1 MRRTPALSTAI
12 ALVIVALSGCVSLP
26 ESGPVVPADN
36 EGSFADELG
45 SRYLPNPPQPGESAT
60 DIVRHFLEAMTATP
74 IQTNSAAEFLTED
87 AQASWEPEGETI
99 VYGDATQPKGQTRV
113 SVALTD
119 AHVLDSRGVFAGRLP
134 PADRTFSFRM
144 TIEEGQ
150 WRIDDPPDALIVP
163 RYWTDDQFRPVD
175 VYFFDP
181 TARIL
186 VPEPVSVPRGEQFA
200 TALTRSLLAG
210 PGPALAQVSRNFL
223 PPQLTLGL
231 SVPVDADGIA
241 DVALQGD
248 GSSMS
253 AEEAELAAVQLAWT
267 LRQDPAIRSIRLTA
281 DGQALP
287 GQSSLIRVEEGAQY
301 GPADFSSSTSLFALR
316 EGRLGGG
323 QADAMTPVDGLAGQQ
338 DYGFTDFAVSL
349 DSTQVAGITDGGTS
363 VLLGPTFARDGLL
376 DQVVS
381 GATSLLPPVWD
392 FADRLWL
399 VDRTSQGAQ
408 VTLIDRQGPRLVEV
422 PGVTGERVRHVLVSR
437 DGSRLVSVVRR
448 PGRVRGEERP
458 PRDQVVTSRIQYD
471 DRGDLLAVTDAR
483 RLPWP
488 TGERPRIRDIA
499 WRTATSVAV
508 LYPIRELVQVRT
520 LTVDGAPVDASVASP
535 TLGGDYRYLI
545 GSPEIGGAL
554 FAASTQAYTDL
565 TEADRSPEP
574 ADVDLSTL
582 TYTG

>member
-1 MRRTPALSTAI
+1 MRRRALLSAI
-12 ALVIVALSGCVSLP
+12 TIAVLALPGCVSLP
-26 ESGPVVPADN
+26 DSGPVVQAGS

-74 IQTNSAAEFLTED
+74 IQTNTAAEFLTED
-87 AQASWEPEGETI
+87 AQASWEPEAQTI

-113 SVALTD
+113 SVVLTD
-119 AHVLDSRGVFAGRLP
+119 AHRLDSRGVYAGRLP
-134 PADRTFSFRM
+134 PADRALAFRM
-144 TIEEGQ
+144 TIEEGE
-150 WRIDDPPDALIVP
+150 WRIADPPDALVVP
-163 RYWTDDQFRPVD
+163 RYWTDDQFRSVD

-181 TARIL
+181 TAQIL

-210 PGPALAQVSRNFL
+210 PGPALSQVSRSFL
-223 PPQLTLGL
+223 PPQLTLGPL
-231 SVPVDADGIA
+231 RPVDAEGVVDI
-241 DVALQGD
+241 ALQGD
-248 GSSMS
+248 ASSMS

-287 GQSSLIRVEEGAQY
+287 GQSSLIPVEDGAEY

-316 EGRLGGG
+316 DGRLVSG
-323 QADAMTPVDGLAGQQ
+323 QPDAMTPVDGLAGQQ

-349 DSTQVAGITDGGTS
+349 DSTRVAGIGGDGTS
-363 VLLGPTFARDGLL
+363 VLLGPTFEGDGSL

-381 GATSLLPPVWD
+381 EATSFLPPVWD

-399 VDRTSQGAQ
+399 VDRAPQGAR
-408 VTLIDRQGPRLVEV
+408 VILVDRQGPRLVEV
-422 PGVTGERVRHVLVSR
+422 PGITGERVRHVLVSR
-437 DGSRLVSVVRR
+437 DGSRLVTVVRR
-448 PGRVRGEERP
+448 PGRVRGGERT
-458 PRDQVVTSRIQYD
+458 PRDQVVTNRIQYD
-471 DRGDLLAVTDAR
+471 DRGDLLAVKRAR

-488 TGERPRIRDIA
+488 TGERPRVRDIA

-508 LYPIRELVQVRT
+508 LYPVRDLAQVRT
-520 LTVDGAPVDASVASP
+520 LAVNGSPANPSVASP
-535 TLGGDYRYLI
+535 TLGGDFRYLI
-545 GSPEIGGAL
+545 GSPEVGSDL
-554 FAASTQAYTDL
+554 FAASVQGYTDL
-565 TEADRSPEP
+565 TEADRSPEST
-574 ADVDLSTL
+574 DVDLSTL